1 MTAVVS
7 ALAARPIRQS
17 TLLLDDPI
25 QVEWV
30 AEVVRSSEF
39 EDRSGCFGFAVA
51 EGVGA
56 GGEPIVEA
64 FVDVDV
70 DAVAGH
76 RVIFRASRVAEA
88 RVRTAAVPTRV

>member
-1 MTAVVS
+1 MIIS
-7 ALAARPIRQS
+7 ALAARPIRKS
-17 TLLLDDPI
+17 TLLLDDPV
-25 QVEWV
+25 QVERV
-30 AEVVRSSEF
+30 AEVVRSGEL

-56 GGEPIVEA
+56 GREPVVQA

-76 RVIFRASRVAEA
+76 RVIFRMRAEVVPRARMLVA
-88 RVRTAAVPTRV
+88 RTRAK

>member
-1 MTAVVS
+1 MIVS

-17 TLLLDDPI
+17 TLLLDDPV
-25 QVEWV
+25 QVERV
-30 AEVVRSSEF
+30 AEMVCSGEL

-56 GGEPIVEA
+56 GREPVVQA

-76 RVIFRASRVAEA
+76 RVIFRASRLADA
-88 RVRTAAVPTRV
+88 RVRTAAVPTMV